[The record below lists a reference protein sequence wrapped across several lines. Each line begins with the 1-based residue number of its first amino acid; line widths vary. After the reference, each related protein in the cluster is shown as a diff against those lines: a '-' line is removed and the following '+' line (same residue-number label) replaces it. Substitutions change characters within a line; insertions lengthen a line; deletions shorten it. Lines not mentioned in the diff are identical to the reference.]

1 MDLRPRKLIVLLLYC
16 YGCSAIS
23 EGKPYFISR
32 NFNTVL
38 HWNKVDSPDE
48 GVLYSVQ
55 YKGYGE
61 PYKLKIECQNITT
74 LSCDLTAETPYIYQ
88 NSYYAQV
95 FGNSHS
101 LGHTAMFKPLRDT
114 VLGPPNLS
122 VTPTTS
128 SLKVTVTLPLG
139 PDNKASIEEIYN
151 STSFSYH
158 NPPTLYILNITHPS
172 WAAQVHK
179 NTTGEFVLNHLKN
192 NNVEYCGYVVYTPTR
207 ELHRNASESRTFCV
221 TLPGDL
227 WLLLPWFLLLGCL
240 LLGSLLLPVV
250 VCRHYVKKK
259 INMPDALKLTTSN
272 VPPPSWHPPEAITIS
287 IAKPYHYPVGFSYG
301 DLKTGK
307 LQMGSKFTSSGSGSY
322 SPQDEPSSIAQPKHC
337 DTYMGQQGPPLE
349 HSNNSTQSST
359 NYSMVVVQV
368 ANEGVEEECHR
379 HPDSEDNINSP
390 WSSESSDHKLIWV
403 QGGPVLFSCGA
414 PPEPNRCVGDRDSTA
429 HPLVLPTLRR
439 IDGLLQ
445 LSTLLLQPETQSA
458 VASLALPTDAEE
470 QPLLWDLDSTGQGA
484 SLLSDLVTTGETEWL
499 DPGTGREEKRTLYT
513 PISPMCFNNS
523 NDSPS
528 HSIPPITLADC
539 ETSSMTLL
547 SGYKQHRVPLAP
559 LGLTAEDSF
568 GISSYAPQQA
578 WTDQEEEEEEGEEEG
593 DERGSEFFLGGWVV
607 QILG

>member
-1 MDLRPRKLIVLLLYC
+1 MWPRKVIVLLLYY
-16 YGCSAIS
+16 YGCSAIG

-48 GVLYSVQ
+48 GVLYSVHYQ
-55 YKGYGE
+55 RHGE
-61 PYKLKIECQNITT
+61 PYKPKIECQNITT

-88 NSYYAQV
+88 NSYYAEV
-95 FGNSHS
+95 FADSHS
-101 LGHTAMFKPLRDT
+101 LGRTALFKPLRDT
-114 VLGPPNLS
+114 ILGPANVS

-139 PDNKASIEEIYN
+139 PDNKTSIEEIFN

-158 NPPTLYILNITHPS
+158 YPPTLYILNITHPS

-192 NNVEYCGYVVYTPTR
+192 NSVKYCGYVVYTPTR
-207 ELHRNASESRTFCV
+207 EMYRNASESSTFCV
-221 TLPGDL
+221 VLPGEVIWCPSRL
-227 WLLLPWFLLLGCL
+227 WCL
-240 LLGSLLLPVV
+240 LLGSFLLPVV
-250 VCRHYVKKK
+250 VCRHYVRKKS
-259 INMPDALKLTTSN
+259 NMPDALVRNKLTTSN
-272 VPPPSWHPPEAITIS
+272 VPPPLWHPPEAITFS
-287 IAKPYHYPVGFSYG
+287 IAKSYHYPVGFSYG

-307 LQMGSKFTSSGSGSY
+307 LQMGPRFTSSGSGSY
-322 SPQDEPSSIAQPKHC
+322 SPQDEPSSIVQPRHC
-337 DTYMGQQGPPLE
+337 DTYMGQQGPPPE

-379 HPDSEDNINSP
+379 YPDSEDNINSP
-390 WSSESSDHKLIWV
+390 WSSESSDHKPSCV
-403 QGGPVLFSCGA
+403 QGGPVLFSRGA
-414 PPEPNRCVGDRDSTA
+414 PPEPKQCVGDRKSTG

-458 VASLALPTDAEE
+458 MASMALPTDAEG
-470 QPLLWDLDSTGQGA
+470 QPLLRDLDSTGQGA
-484 SLLSDLVTTGETEWL
+484 SLLSDLVTTGETEYL
-499 DPGTGREEKRTLYT
+499 DPGTGREEERTIYT

-528 HSIPPITLADC
+528 HSIPPINLADC
-539 ETSSMTLL
+539 ETSSMTFL
-547 SGYKQHRVPLAP
+547 SGYKQHWVPLAP
-559 LGLTAEDSF
+559 LGLTAEDNF

-578 WTDQEEEEEEGEEEG
+578 WIDQEEEVEKGEEGG
-593 DERGSEFFLGGWVV
+593 DERIREFFLGGWVV
-607 QILG
+607 QIL